1 MKDLYADI
9 IVDISQEKLDKT
21 IDKLKEKY
29 GYNFI
34 TRAGNMEVEDLIQ
47 FRKDDVK

>member
-1 MKDLYADI
+1 MQ
-9 IVDISQEKLDKT
+9 ISLFQDSNEEKQEKLDKT

-29 GYNFI
+29 GYNLI